1 MLPSDY
7 QALPG
12 SPHAVGLRAG
22 PDSWSTHRRPRAYAA
37 ALLAAVGVA
46 AVVAVLH
53 QAGGRRPGEPEFWV
67 AEEAGVSEPGGGTD
81 EGAVRNP
88 LETQLPAE
96 VVDAMNF
103 STHPCDN
110 FYEFVCGNWV
120 QKAVIPGSRG
130 SWSKSWDGAGD
141 TVHEEMMTLYK
152 DEWPKGS
159 KYARLHDWFQSCMDV
174 DTVEA
179 LGATPLQPMLARIA
193 SLETLKDLQDL
204 MVELVVWDL
213 PQFLNL
219 DVSAGVR
226 KAGTHLLFIQ
236 VASTPSGCNSQR
248 ALCEETAHTAIAGVS
263 CAFSLSLWRTQISYT
278 NGGREGVGWEGRE
291 RVHGQP

>member
-1 MLPSDY
+1 MLPASDY

-22 PDSWSTHRRPRAYAA
+22 LDSWSTHRRPRAYAA

-53 QAGGRRPGEPEFWV
+53 QAAKPEFWV
-67 AEEAGVSEPGGGTD
+67 AEEAVFSEPGGGAD
-81 EGAVRNP
+81 EGAFRNP
-88 LETQLPAE
+88 LEMQLPAE

-103 STHPCDN
+103 SMHPCDN

-120 QKAVIPGSRG
+120 QKAVIPASRG

-141 TVHEEMMTLYK
+141 NVHAEMMSLYK

-159 KYARLHDWFQSCMDV
+159 KYSRLHDWFQSCMDV

-179 LGATPLQPMLARIA
+179 LGATPLQPMFDRIA
-193 SLETLKDLQDL
+193 SMETLKDFQDL

-219 DVSAGVR
+219 DVAAGVR
-226 KAGTHLLFIQ
+226 RAGTKLLFIQ

-248 ALCEETAHTAIAGVS
+248 ALCEETAHAAIAGVS
-263 CAFSLSLWRTQISYT
+263 CAFSLSLLHTRISCRQ
-278 NGGREGVGWEGRE
+278 GGRERE
-291 RVHGQP
+291 